1 MAYAL
6 TNAASNFDM
15 TPESLRSVLPLIN
28 WDKIAAMYLPG
39 RSGAEC
45 ESWYLYIL
53 NTFLTGAFRCMFY
66 TFLYFLQLVSIFMGN
81 NILTKLSFCLIRWLN
96 CDDPLINHNAWT
108 KQEEKRLI
116 LIVQEKGMCNWI
128 NIAATLGTQR
138 TPFQCLAR
146 YQRSLNPYI
155 INKAWTK
162 EEDLQ
167 LKAAVETFGDN
178 WQLVSTKLD
187 GRTGSQCSNR

>member
-1 MAYAL
+1 
-6 TNAASNFDM
+6 
-15 TPESLRSVLPLIN
+15 
-28 WDKIAAMYLPG
+28 
-39 RSGAEC
+39 
-45 ESWYLYIL
+45 
-53 NTFLTGAFRCMFY
+53 
-66 TFLYFLQLVSIFMGN
+66 MGN
-81 NILTKLSFCLIRWLN
+81 IILTKLSFCLIRWLN